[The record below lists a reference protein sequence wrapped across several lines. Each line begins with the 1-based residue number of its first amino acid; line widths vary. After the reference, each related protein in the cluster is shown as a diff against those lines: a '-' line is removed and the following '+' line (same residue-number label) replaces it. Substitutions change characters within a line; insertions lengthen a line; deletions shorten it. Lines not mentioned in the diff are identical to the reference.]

1 MIYESLYLPRWL
13 ESGIKPNHKG
23 ARMEKIIVGG
33 DTETV
38 GGKPNSFQFYSEDIA
53 ISDIMFVNER
63 NARKTFLKWCSK
75 LKSKVQ
81 YVIYFHNLQHDLIEL
96 LWGLHER
103 LVENGSEFSFSSDGF
118 DIRGFYGSPTFC
130 TLRKGADVHI
140 ILADSFSFYRGSL
153 ESAAALYCPELPK
166 LRRPMGLGE
175 RRYDGSSTAFVE
187 YAMRDAQVTYHIG
200 RAVEEL
206 HNEFDLKQCISVAD
220 LAAHVFRHRY
230 LTYTIPQPAHDVVHA
245 GLDAY
250 HGGKNN
256 IAVEPGWY
264 PDTYGIDVSSAYPHA
279 MRNMPA
285 FSNARLYKRYRR
297 GVRVRSV
304 PDYGVYRCTGVAQP
318 CQWPV
323 VFDHA
328 FKPMRGEF
336 SAIWIQ
342 GFELNEALRSG
353 EVKLTKI
360 DGWYYDHERDHQAPA
375 LRAFCEEFFKRKQ
388 HEKDPVKRYGHKSIL
403 NAVSGKFIQTRKK
416 TLKTYV
422 DTDSGDVSSAA
433 ELVAG
438 GMFHSFIA
446 AAITAHT
453 RARIHRLEHDYRA
466 LHTATDGFFTSHKP
480 KRDVCLTTA
489 TKLGQLTCDAH
500 GDLLLVRNKLYI
512 MYERTGKKPSKV
524 FPGRFV
530 SKCALHGFQG
540 DVHDLEMMIVSGE
553 RTYSV
558 TKPNKLKTSIARG
571 LTPNLFET
579 RQMNLRNVPHLEL
592 DV

>member
-1 MIYESLYLPRWL
+1 
-13 ESGIKPNHKG
+13 
-23 ARMEKIIVGG
+23 
-33 DTETV
+33 
-38 GGKPNSFQFYSEDIA
+38 
-53 ISDIMFVNER
+53 
-63 NARKTFLKWCSK
+63 
-75 LKSKVQ
+75 
-81 YVIYFHNLQHDLIEL
+81 
-96 LWGLHER
+96 
-103 LVENGSEFSFSSDGF
+103 
-118 DIRGFYGSPTFC
+118 
-130 TLRKGADVHI
+130 
-140 ILADSFSFYRGSL
+140 
-153 ESAAALYCPELPK
+153 
-166 LRRPMGLGE
+166 
-175 RRYDGSSTAFVE
+175 
-187 YAMRDAQVTYHIG
+187 
-200 RAVEEL
+200 
-206 HNEFDLKQCISVAD
+206 
-220 LAAHVFRHRY
+220 
-230 LTYTIPQPAHDVVHA
+230 
-245 GLDAY
+245 
-250 HGGKNN
+250 
-256 IAVEPGWY
+256 
-264 PDTYGIDVSSAYPHA
+264 
-279 MRNMPA
+279 
-285 FSNARLYKRYRR
+285 
-297 GVRVRSV
+297 
-304 PDYGVYRCTGVAQP
+304 VAQP
-318 CQWPV
+318 RQWPV

-360 DGWYYDHERDHQAPA
+360 NGWYYDHERDHQAPA

-540 DVHDLEMMIVSGE
+540 DVHDLERMIVSGE